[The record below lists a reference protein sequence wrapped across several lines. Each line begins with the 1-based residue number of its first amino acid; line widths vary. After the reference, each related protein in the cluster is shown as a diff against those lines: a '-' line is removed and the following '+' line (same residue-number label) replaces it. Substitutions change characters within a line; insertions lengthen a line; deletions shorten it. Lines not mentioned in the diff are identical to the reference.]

1 MNSITMNNDDE
12 DSVSEVSLWSS
23 MFPARS
29 THSANRSR
37 VSFGVVSFMGQE
49 HEDVPVEVQAED
61 VPAEENEM
69 EYSR

>member
-49 HEDVPVEVQAED
+49 HEDVPVEVQADE
-61 VPAEENEM
+61 PEPNEM

>member
-1 MNSITMNNDDE
+1 MNTSITMMNHDDE

-23 MFPARS
+23 MFPTRS

-49 HEDVPVEVQAED
+49 HEDVPVEVQADE
-61 VPAEENEM
+61 PEPNEM